1 MNMKFQIIYWR
12 DIPAQV
18 KVQAG
23 RRERATRELSQRFQV
38 AIDEAAMRAGFT
50 DTDAYLAEWRASDW
64 EERDGELEPLADE
77 LAAEL
82 EASYPP
88 ERVRA
93 IMANGGFES

>member
-1 MNMKFQIIYWR
+1 
-12 DIPAQV
+12 
-18 KVQAG
+18 
-23 RRERATRELSQRFQV
+23 
-38 AIDEAAMRAGFT
+38 MRAGFT

>member
-1 MNMKFQIIYWR
+1 MQVKFQIIYWR

-23 RRERATRELSQRFQV
+23 RRNRATRELAQRFQV

-50 DTDAYLAEWRASDW
+50 DTDAYLEQWRATEW
-64 EERDGELEPLADE
+64 EEREAELESLADE
-77 LAAEL
+77 LVAQINAD
-82 EASYPP
+82 YPP

-93 IMANGGFES
+93 IMANGGFEK